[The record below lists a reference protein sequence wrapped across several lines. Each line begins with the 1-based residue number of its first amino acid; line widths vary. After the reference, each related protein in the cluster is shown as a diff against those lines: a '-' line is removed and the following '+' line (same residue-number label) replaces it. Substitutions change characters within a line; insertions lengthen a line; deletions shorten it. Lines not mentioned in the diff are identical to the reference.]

1 MVTAVKAVTSADVF
15 SGMVHAVQQV
25 IHDADVNAI
34 MVGTTHFINALL
46 QRRGLA
52 RVCIIRICGPATH
65 AIPPMSNW
73 PKDLKETVCEE
84 TNRPSL
90 TVEFALMIDLDRW
103 SDCACL
109 WWLFFRWIRNQSI
122 E

>member
-1 MVTAVKAVTSADVF
+1 MLKIVPKVVTTVKAVTSADVF

-25 IHDADVNAI
+25 IKDAEITAI

-52 RVCIIRICGPATH
+52 KVCTIRICGPATH

-73 PKDLKETVCEE
+73 PRDLKEAVCE
-84 TNRPSL
+84 TNIQDY
-90 TVEFALMIDLDRW
+90 F
-103 SDCACL
+103 
-109 WWLFFRWIRNQSI
+109 
-122 E
+122 

>member
-1 MVTAVKAVTSADVF
+1 MVTTVKAVTSADVF

-25 IHDADVNAI
+25 IKDAEITAI

-52 RVCIIRICGPATH
+52 KVCTIRICGPATH

-73 PKDLKETVCEE
+73 PRDLKEAVCE
-84 TNRPSL
+84 TNIQDY
-90 TVEFALMIDLDRW
+90 F
-103 SDCACL
+103 
-109 WWLFFRWIRNQSI
+109 
-122 E
+122 

>member
-1 MVTAVKAVTSADVF
+1 LKIVPKVVTTVKAVTSADVF

-25 IHDADVNAI
+25 IKDAEITAI

-52 RVCIIRICGPATH
+52 KVCTIRICGPATH

-73 PKDLKETVCEE
+73 PRDLKEAVCE
-84 TNRPSL
+84 TNIQDY
-90 TVEFALMIDLDRW
+90 F
-103 SDCACL
+103 
-109 WWLFFRWIRNQSI
+109 
-122 E
+122 